1 MSALPKPQTELL
13 TIEVEHDLAQRFREA
28 ANERGISL
36 SELMVGFTEWELT
49 QQDSMTAEPF
59 TPEQIAQIEV
69 SLAQIERGETVS
81 HEEVFARLKERFPD
95 QTGREI
101 IEEAIKS
108 YAELS
113 SYAVEMLMV
122 EDDAEALMAAG
133 IADMECGNETD
144 QEEVFAHWKA
154 KYG

>member
-1 MSALPKPQTELL
+1 MSALPKPQTDHL
-13 TIEVEHDLAQRFREA
+13 TIEVEHDLAQRFRDA

-36 SELMVGFTEWELT
+36 SELMVGFTQWELT

-59 TPEQIAQIEV
+59 TPEQVAQIEE

-81 HEEVFARLKERFPD
+81 NEEVFARLKERYPD
-95 QTGREI
+95 QTGRQI
-101 IEEAIKS
+101 IEAAIES

-113 SYAVEMLMV
+113 SYAVDMVMV

-133 IADMECGNETD
+133 IADMESGNETD
-144 QEEVFAHWKA
+144 QEEVFAHWQT

>member
-1 MSALPKPQTELL
+1 MSALSQPQTERL
-13 TIEVEHDLAQRFREA
+13 TIEIEHELAQRFRDA

-59 TPEQIAQIEV
+59 TPEQVAQIEE

-81 HEEVFARLKERFPD
+81 NEEVFAQLKQRYPD
-95 QTGREI
+95 QTGRQI
-101 IEEAIKS
+101 IEAAIES

-113 SYAVEMLMV
+113 SYAVDMVMV

-133 IADMECGNETD
+133 IADMEGGNETD
-144 QEEVFAHWKA
+144 QEEVFAHWQTR
-154 KYG
+154 YG